1 MGNIQN
7 QISDPFEISGHIVV
21 RDDHP
26 QIRGPRT
33 VKHDH
38 IDHFVADFD
47 LYTVDDP
54 FVARKDRTAV
64 ERRQGGQAEP
74 FLRGGGVQVHLQQRA
89 DSDGRHQSGVD
100 ELPERAGTHTQ
111 ARGAIQGAERNL
123 RARHPDFAGNGRWGM
138 EKGGRV
144 ESLESGGRGVG
155 TQDTAYAYASQARS
169 RTRAGTKGRRDYT
182 EHAGYD
188 KR

>member
-1 MGNIQN
+1 MEVT
-7 QISDPFEISGHIVV
+7 P
-21 RDDHP
+21 
-26 QIRGPRT
+26 
-33 VKHDH
+33 
-38 IDHFVADFD
+38 
-47 LYTVDDP
+47 
-54 FVARKDRTAV
+54 V
-64 ERRQGGQAEP
+64 EKKSFRLSYFG
-74 FLRGGGVQVHLQQRA
+74 
-89 DSDGRHQSGVD
+89 
-100 ELPERAGTHTQ
+100 
-111 ARGAIQGAERNL
+111 
-123 RARHPDFAGNGRWGM
+123 PDFAGNGRWGM

>member
-54 FVARKDRTAV
+54 FVIVDLCIYLLFV
-64 ERRQGGQAEP
+64 
-74 FLRGGGVQVHLQQRA
+74 VVVH
-89 DSDGRHQSGVD
+89 
-100 ELPERAGTHTQ
+100 
-111 ARGAIQGAERNL
+111 
-123 RARHPDFAGNGRWGM
+123 
-138 EKGGRV
+138 
-144 ESLESGGRGVG
+144 
-155 TQDTAYAYASQARS
+155 
-169 RTRAGTKGRRDYT
+169 
-182 EHAGYD
+182 
-188 KR
+188 